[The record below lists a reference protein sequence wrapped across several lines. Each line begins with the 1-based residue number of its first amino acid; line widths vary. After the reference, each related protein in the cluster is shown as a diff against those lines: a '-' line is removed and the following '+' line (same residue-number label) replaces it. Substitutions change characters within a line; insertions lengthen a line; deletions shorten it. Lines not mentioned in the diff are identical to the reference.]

1 MKYKLIVDKDA
12 IEEIVATVHEP
23 SELTDQIENLVLTY
37 KGKDS
42 IMAYREDEITNLTFS
57 DIECITVIDRKT
69 FAIDSLGAKYRINHR
84 LCELEEML
92 PSYFIRIN
100 KSGIANKS
108 RIVRFKTSFNGAVDV
123 IFKCGYTDY
132 VSRRCFADIKRRIET

>member
-69 FAIDSLGAKYRINHR
+69 FAIDSLGTKYRINHR

>member
-42 IMAYREDEITNLTFS
+42 IMAYREDEITNLTFP

>member
-132 VSRRCFADIKRRIET
+132 VSRRCFADIKKRIEK